1 MNDKEKGFK
10 KIEIVSS
17 SSDNLRDLKPENYY
31 NKFIILFFVIG
42 AIVFVL
48 ILYELK
54 MLFTINKKKS
64 NRIIKRINPN
74 QRLPYQYNQYNK
86 SSNIENNK
94 NDDKKNQSSLII
106 KEKLK
111 YEIKI
116 SILSYRDNDDI
127 EKYTKFFNSFKNQ
140 SLKDFEIIFVD
151 DMEKNDKFKN
161 LYQNLEK
168 NVKLI
173 NYDSKVEK
181 FTKIIDSVNEAK
193 GEYIT
198 FFTPQELL
206 TQNDFLENIYKKA
219 DEYNLDIFE
228 YHSYHQRGYSNEL
241 ISHPFIFDKMYFD
254 NDNFNSMKQFHITGK
269 LIQNKLIKNVLEGM
283 DKFYLDKEIETYE
296 QGMILL
302 LLLKNAKTFKS
313 GRVNGLT
320 EENSENNCESIYNF
334 SGERKAVDFIYF
346 LKFIFENTDD
356 NVPDKRFA
364 ENLFCQNAKYI
375 RIPKEYHQL
384 LDETVNLY
392 TTCDKISDLAIKQI
406 KQLYSSMK

>member
-10 KIEIVSS
+10 KIEIAS
-17 SSDNLRDLKPENYY
+17 SSDNLRDLKPESFY

-42 AIVFVL
+42 AIIFVL

-54 MLFTINKKKS
+54 TLFTLNKKKT
-64 NRIIKRINPN
+64 NRNIKSININ
-74 QRLPYQYNQYNK
+74 KRLPYQYTS
-86 SSNIENNK
+86 SSNIANNK
-94 NDDKKNQSSLII
+94 IDDKKNQRSII

-127 EKYTKFFNSFKNQ
+127 EKYTKFFNSFKKQ

-151 DMEKNDKFKN
+151 DMEKNDNFKN
-161 LYQNLEK
+161 FYQNLEK

-173 NYDSKVEK
+173 VYDSKVDK
-181 FTKIIDSVNEAK
+181 FKKIIDSVNEAK

-219 DEYNLDIFE
+219 DEYNIDIFE
-228 YHSYHQRGYSNEL
+228 YYSYHQRSYNNEL

-269 LIQNKLIKNVLEGM
+269 LIQNQLIKNVLESL

-313 GRVNGLT
+313 EHVNGLT
-320 EENSENNCESIYNF
+320 EENSEENCESIYNF
-334 SGERKAVDFIYF
+334 SGERKVVDFIYY

-364 ENLFCQNAKYI
+364 ANLFCQNAKYI
-375 RIPKEYHQL
+375 RIPKEYHEL
-384 LDETVNLY
+384 LDETINLY
-392 TTCDKISDLAIKQI
+392 TTCDKISDLTKKKIKEI
-406 KQLYSSMK
+406 YSSMKS